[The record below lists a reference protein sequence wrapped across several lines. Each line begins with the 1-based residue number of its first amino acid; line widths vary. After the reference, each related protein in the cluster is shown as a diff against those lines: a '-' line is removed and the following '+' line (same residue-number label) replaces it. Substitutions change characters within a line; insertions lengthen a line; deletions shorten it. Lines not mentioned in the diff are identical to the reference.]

1 MMRSMADWQLPLA
14 RAPLY
19 FFFGTFFPARR
30 ASDSPMAM
38 ACLRLLTF
46 APEPP
51 LRSVPRFISCIAFL
65 TFRPL
70 ALLYFVAMAYLL
82 VSRPDFCLYEHEGI
96 IWINGLRLRRRNAR
110 GRVRRVRNFVVLS
123 LQAHV
128 PTRVCSGRLTA

>member
-51 LRSVPRFISCIAFL
+51 LRSVPRFISCIAFF

-70 ALLYFVAMAYLL
+70 ALLYFLAMAHLRKICPYLAQIS
-82 VSRPDFCLYEHEGI
+82 VCTSEI
-96 IWINGLRLRRRNAR
+96 R
-110 GRVRRVRNFVVLS
+110 GNYQDRW
-123 LQAHV
+123 A
-128 PTRVCSGRLTA
+128 P